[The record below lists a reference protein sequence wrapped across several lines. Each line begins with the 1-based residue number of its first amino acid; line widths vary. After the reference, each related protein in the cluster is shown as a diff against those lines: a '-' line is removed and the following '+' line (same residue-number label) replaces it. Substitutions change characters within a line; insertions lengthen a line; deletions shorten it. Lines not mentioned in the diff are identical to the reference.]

1 LKKYQL
7 KNKSPIKTRQY
18 IEKADHFLQ
27 GMKLLSDD
35 VPSYRSGVGLLAIH
49 SAISLNDAITVGL
62 TGKRKIYQDHTHAA
76 RELGRVCSSAGVPDR
91 KGVGHFK
98 WLLGQKNAVAYE
110 HREFDDKSV
119 RLAVEKAERFNV
131 WAYDQFKEI
140 LRGV

>member
-1 LKKYQL
+1 
-7 KNKSPIKTRQY
+7 
-18 IEKADHFLQ
+18 
-27 GMKLLSDD
+27 
-35 VPSYRSGVGLLAIH
+35 LLAIH